1 MTELDTLCAEL
12 TCGDDARAE
21 QAALRLPEFGLAAL
35 PVLRELF
42 KAQDDDVR
50 WWGVR
55 ALAGFGNQADI
66 TPDLLTALEDK
77 SEDVRQAA
85 AMAFCHHPSPQAVP
99 ALILALADADPM
111 TAKLASNAL
120 ILVGK
125 AATPDLLAVLA
136 NGLPSARLEAV
147 RALAEIK
154 DPSAIPGLM
163 KALETDSA
171 LMQYWAG
178 IGLDKLGVGMLYLKP
193 E

>member
-1 MTELDTLCAEL
+1 MTELDALCAEL

-21 QAALRLPEFGLAAL
+21 QAAQRLPAFGFAAL
-35 PVLRELF
+35 SSLRELL
-42 KAQDDDVR
+42 KAQDEDAR

-55 ALAGFGNQADI
+55 ALAGFGDQAEI

-77 SEDVRQAA
+77 SDDVRQAA
-85 AMAFCHHPSPQAVP
+85 AMAFCHHPDPQAVP
-99 ALILALADADPM
+99 ALVRALADADPM

-120 ILVGK
+120 ILIGT
-125 AATPDLLAVLA
+125 AATHDLLTVLV
-136 NGLPSARLEAV
+136 NGIPSARLEAA

-154 DPSAIPGLM
+154 DPAAIPGLM